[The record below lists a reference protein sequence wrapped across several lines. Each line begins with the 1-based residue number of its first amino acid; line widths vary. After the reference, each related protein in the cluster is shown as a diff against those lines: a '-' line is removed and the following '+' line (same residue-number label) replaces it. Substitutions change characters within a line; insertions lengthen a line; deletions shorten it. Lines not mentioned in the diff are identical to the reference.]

1 MNFSQQLDFSDDEDL
16 AEKLK
21 MQPGEIRK
29 FEVFVSVLCDGNID
43 DALSDPFKYPDLD
56 QIKEIIDQLLG
67 GLKQLKRARVCHNDI
82 KPGNILYCLVGNKY
96 DIRIADFG
104 QCNKKGGT
112 PGWTAPIFTRK
123 RTPGKEDMFSM
134 GLIILRVLS
143 NDQDLFYALR
153 DNWVNW
159 DNLQSAAKRNFNNM
173 PEIKLVIKMMDLD
186 NQPSIQD
193 AENEWKMIK
202 SNVQTITLSRLNALG
217 VSDRSLK
224 LQYNH
229 SR

>member
-1 MNFSQQLDFSDDEDL
+1 ML
-16 AEKLK
+16 
-21 MQPGEIRK
+21 PGEIRK

-104 QCNKKGGT
+104 QCNRKGGT
-112 PGWTAPIFTRK
+112 PGWTAPIFARK
-123 RTPGKEDMFSM
+123 RKPGKEDMFSM
-134 GLIILRVLS
+134 GLIILRLLCE
-143 NDQDLFYALR
+143 DKYIFYALR
-153 DNWVNW
+153 DDWVN
-159 DNLQSAAKRNFNNM
+159 LSQSARQNLNNM
-173 PEIKLVIKMMDLD
+173 PEMKLVLKMMNLN
-186 NQPSIQD
+186 NQPTITD
-193 AENEWKMIK
+193 TEIEWKKIK
-202 SNVQTITLSRLNALG
+202 SSVQTITVSRLNTLG
-217 VSDRSLK
+217 VPTSSMQLEYY
-224 LQYNH
+224 Q